1 MRWDCNGKN
10 APTKE
15 EETEREKKLNQR
27 WHYTAKEEKEDVGKT
42 LEGRKEKSTV
52 KVLQR
57 TPSKK
62 RKKKE

>member
-1 MRWDCNGKN
+1 MHWDCNGKN
-10 APTKE
+10 TPTKE
-15 EETEREKKLNQR
+15 EETEREKKLIQR
-27 WHYTAKEEKEDVGKT
+27 WHYTAKEEEEDGKAM
-42 LEGRKEKSTV
+42 EGCKEKSTV